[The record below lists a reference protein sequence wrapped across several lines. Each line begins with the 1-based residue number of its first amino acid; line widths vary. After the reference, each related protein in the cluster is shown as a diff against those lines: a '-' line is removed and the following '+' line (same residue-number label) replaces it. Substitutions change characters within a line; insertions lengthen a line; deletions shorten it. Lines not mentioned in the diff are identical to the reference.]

1 MKNRYSSYSSNVLEA
16 KVSAD
21 RAAIDRARQL
31 GNYEQARQWERDV
44 QKAEQVLA
52 QRNGSAAS
60 SSSGVNNVG
69 AGAAIGAVVAGP
81 VGAVVGGIAGL
92 AKTIDN
98 KNK

>member
-1 MKNRYSSYSSNVLEA
+1 MGRNMKNYSSEALEA
-16 KVSAD
+16 DASFNRSA
-21 RAAIDRARQL
+21 AAAARKN
-31 GNYEQARQWERDV
+31 GNDALARQWERDAA
-44 QKAEQVLA
+44 KAEKELA
-52 QRNGSAAS
+52 RRNGDYSS
-60 SSSGVNNVG
+60 SSSGVKNVG

>member
-1 MKNRYSSYSSNVLEA
+1 MSRFKNYSTDALNANINVNR
-16 KVSAD
+16 SA
-21 RAAIDRARQL
+21 AEGARKQ
-31 GNYEQARQWERDV
+31 GNYALARQWEREAA
-44 QKAEQVLA
+44 QAESELA
-52 QRNGSAAS
+52 KRSGNYSP
-60 SSSGVNNVG
+60 SSSGVKNVG

>member
-60 SSSGVNNVG
+60 SSSGVKNVG